1 VHMQAE
7 KGDRKFRPPFYVTGN
22 SYHIKYSSRIDLII
36 ANTLKNMALIRY
48 KPQNEH
54 VKMIV

>member
-1 VHMQAE
+1 MQAE
-7 KGDRKFRPPFYVTGN
+7 KGDRKFRPLFYVIGN
-22 SYHIKYSSRIDLII
+22 SYHIKCSARIDLII

-54 VKMIV
+54 VKMSA

>member
-1 VHMQAE
+1 MQAE
-7 KGDRKFRPPFYVTGN
+7 KGDRKFRPLFYVIGN
-22 SYHIKYSSRIDLII
+22 SYHIKCSARIDLII

-54 VKMIV
+54 VKMIA